1 MIYGNKR
8 DRNDEIEVIGKSH
21 LEEKD
26 GEKVVTIKYKQE
38 KKKQAAQSNKND
50 VKIFPIEI
58 FSHIK
63 N

>member
-1 MIYGNKR
+1 LRQNLIYGNKR

-26 GEKVVTIKYKQE
+26 GEKVVTIKYKEE

-50 VKIFPIEI
+50 V
-58 FSHIK
+58 